1 MKAAAIMQMYKPH
14 LVTLDETLT
23 AAVFPLMKI
32 YPAEFCVRQALED
45 GQITSQSQ
53 IIESSSGTM
62 ALGLALVC
70 NSLHLKLTIVT
81 DHACDEVLQRRLE
94 DLGARVES
102 VTKPASLGGL
112 QRARLELLHQIRK
125 SRPDTWWVNQYDNP
139 CNPGAYGSFA
149 AQLVEELGRVD
160 CLVGTV
166 GSGGSICGT
175 SRFLRT
181 LFPNLHVVGVDT
193 FNSVLFGQPDG
204 SRMLR
209 GLGNS
214 ILPKNLDHTE
224 INEVHWVSA
233 AEAYTATRLLHRS
246 TGLFRGGTSGA
257 AWLVAQYWAERN
269 PGKRVVCISPDD
281 GNRYVKDLYH
291 DAYMHDNELWL
302 KELPSE
308 PCTIDRLENTGSTW
322 SVFHWNRRSYQ
333 DVVIPLTAVSV

>member
-1 MKAAAIMQMYKPH
+1 MKTATIMQMYRPH
-14 LVTLDETLT
+14 LTTLEKSLT

-32 YPAEFCVRQALED
+32 YPAEFCIRQALDE
-45 GQITSQSQ
+45 GQITKQSQ
-53 IIESSSGTM
+53 VIESSSGTM

-70 NSLHLKLTIVT
+70 NLLHLKLTIVT
-81 DHACDEVLQRRLE
+81 DHACDEVLRGRLE
-94 DLGARVES
+94 DLGTRVAC
-102 VTKPASLGGL
+102 VTKPASLGGF
-112 QRARLELLHQIRK
+112 QRARLDLLHQIEK
-125 SRPDTWWVNQYDNP
+125 TTPDTWWVNQYDNP

-181 LFPNLHVVGVDT
+181 LFPNLHVIGVDT

-204 SRMLR
+204 SRTLR

-224 INEVHWVSA
+224 IDEVHWVSA
-233 AEAYTATRLLHRS
+233 AEAYTATRILHRT
-246 TGLFRGGTSGA
+246 TGMFRGGTSGA
-257 AWLVAQYWAERN
+257 AWLVARYWAELN
-269 PGKRVVCISPDD
+269 PERRVVCILPDD

-291 DAYMHDNELWL
+291 DPYMHQNGLWL
-302 KELPSE
+302 SELPSA
-308 PCTIDRLENTGSTW
+308 PRLVDRPDESGSTW
-322 SVFHWNRRSYQ
+322 SMFRWNRRPYQ
-333 DVVIPLTAVSV
+333 DVITSLTSISA